1 MRTGS
6 LPCLKQITSSV
17 RHVGS
22 HSLLDAFYFLKVM
35 DYYYSPEHHTGMVE
49 FNSLHHP
56 KIQWIKEPEFH
67 GSHDSFAGVQ
77 SPQYTTIA
85 TEFNLSTE
93 AINIVVMLCNIA
105 PQIIDQIHGY
115 VNAYSMHN

>member
-1 MRTGS
+1 MRSSS
-6 LPCLKQITSSV
+6 LPCLKETTTWV

-35 DYYYSPEHHTGMVE
+35 DYYSPDHHTGMVE
-49 FNSLHHP
+49 FNSLHQP
-56 KIQWIKEPEFH
+56 KNWRIKEPEFH
-67 GSHDSFAGVQ
+67 GSHESFAVVQ
-77 SPQYTTIA
+77 SPQYRTIA

-105 PQIIDQIHGY
+105 PTDHRSDSW
-115 VNAYSMHN
+115 VC